1 MKKYIIS
8 IIAAACAVS
17 AYAKSTDELVAEYRA
32 LDSSENVRQARLD
45 YVRENIADVRA
56 AWQAEKGSP
65 FVKLNYTASAEWAAL
80 SAEGKQAKNYMR
92 SLFCQLYKI
101 DGDID
106 APSDVKLSLNWY
118 MYIRGNSDAWANI
131 KAGGYK
137 INGSDVSEYL
147 AFEIAVVMYDID
159 VAYKFR
165 DELKRRSA
173 AWLDG
178 KCESVRRMCLYA
190 EDVDKAK
197 AVCNAYENAML
208 MRNCANTE
216 QIQVVGKVLTA
227 RIVDAKI
234 SN

>member
-1 MKKYIIS
+1 MKKI
-8 IIAAACAVS
+8 IIATLALVCGLG
-17 AYAKSTDELVAEYRA
+17 AYAKTTDELVAEYRA

-56 AWQAEKGSP
+56 AWQTEKNSP
-65 FVKLNYTASAEWAAL
+65 FVKLNYGASAEWAAL

-106 APSDVKLSLNWY
+106 APADVKLSLNWY
-118 MYIRGNSDAWANI
+118 VYIRGNSDAWAAI
-131 KAGGYK
+131 KADGYK
-137 INGSDVSEYL
+137 VNGASVSETF
-147 AFEIAVVMYDID
+147 AFEIAVGIGDIEA
-159 VAYKFR
+159 AYKFR
-165 DELKRRSA
+165 DALKTRSA
-173 AWLDG
+173 QWLDG
-178 KCESVRRMCLYA
+178 KCEAVRRMCLYA
-190 EDVDKAK
+190 EDTDKAK

-208 MRNCANTE
+208 MKNCAGTDK
-216 QIQVVGKVLTA
+216 IQAVGKVLTA